1 MNKYLSN
8 GSVVIGY
15 GMSEIAGGVSID
27 SPASIE
33 KDTVG
38 RLLTGCSVKII
49 GDDGKRVGV
58 NVDGEICVKTLY
70 KFLGYYGNPEATA
83 EMFDEEG
90 FIRTGD
96 MGHFD
101 DDGDLFIV
109 DRKKDIIKYCSFQ
122 ISPSE
127 IDAYLTESSDIQSAC
142 VVGIPD
148 PMGTDLPAAVVV
160 RAEGSNISEKEIFD
174 MVAGEYE
181 IPGQ

>member
-15 GMSEIAGGVSID
+15 GMSEIAGGVSMD

-58 NVDGEICVKTLY
+58 NVDGEIFVKTLY

-160 RAEGSNISEKEIFD
+160 RAKGSNISEKEIFD